1 MPARSVRKDRLVS
14 WRRLV
19 ILEPVSRLE
28 GLEIGWPGMPGLLG
42 KTLRVR
48 TGLGMGHE
56 IDLNDRD
63 LDQSDETY
71 RKGGLMLKVMR

>member
-1 MPARSVRKDRLVS
+1 
-14 WRRLV
+14 
-19 ILEPVSRLE
+19 
-28 GLEIGWPGMPGLLG
+28 MPGLLG

>member
-1 MPARSVRKDRLVS
+1 MPESVSRKCSLS
-14 WRRLV
+14 CRRLV
-19 ILEPVSRLE
+19 ILEPVSRLD
-28 GLEIGWPGMPGLLG
+28 GLEIGWPGTPGLLG